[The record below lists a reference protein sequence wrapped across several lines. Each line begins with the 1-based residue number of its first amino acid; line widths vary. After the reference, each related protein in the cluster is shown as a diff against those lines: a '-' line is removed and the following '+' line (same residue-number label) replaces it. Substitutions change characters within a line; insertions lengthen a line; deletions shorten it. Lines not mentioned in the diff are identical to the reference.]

1 MEIRIRKS
9 RNRHGRVKIYA
20 NVQRTPEREHHTV
33 VRLRTKGMKRW
44 LCDCE
49 SFLFNKA
56 GKRRHC
62 EHLHEAKRKAM
73 KQFNMRWSSL

>member
-1 MEIRIRKS
+1 MRIRIRKS
-9 RNRHGRVKIYA
+9 QNCHGRVKIYA
-20 NVQRTPEREHHTV
+20 NVIRRDGAPHHTV

-49 SFLFNKA
+49 NFLFNKA

-62 EHLHEAKRKAM
+62 DHLKAAKHKAM
-73 KQFNMRWSSL
+73 RQFNMRWSSL

>member
-1 MEIRIRKS
+1 MRIRIRKS
-9 RNRHGRVKIYA
+9 QNCHGRVKIYA
-20 NVQRTPEREHHTV
+20 NVIRRDGAPHHTV

-49 SFLFNKA
+49 NFLFNKA

-62 EHLHEAKRKAM
+62 RHLRAAKLKAM
-73 KQFNMRWSSL
+73 KQFHMKWASL